1 MLYDIVMMYGTL
13 DMYSTV
19 VAIRMLLHNTRN
31 TIDAWCYDVWCY
43 AVTPTAATRYIAIA
57 LDTNAIRIAYTM
69 A

>member
-31 TIDAWCYDVWCY
+31 TIDAWCYDV
-43 AVTPTAATRYIAIA
+43 
-57 LDTNAIRIAYTM
+57 
-69 A
+69 